1 MRKAFTLIEV
11 MIAVVIISIVI
22 MALIQM
28 FANNTHIFASL
39 SAKSKINS
47 YISLFIANDD
57 YGLRD
62 KELDLYDLVSDFKL
76 ESELRQELRDTKVEI
91 IYKDLDSIDMREFE
105 EDTQE
110 DKESEAQVNSG
121 LVFEIGRITLKIK
134 DSSTSLLR
142 ISLP

>member
-28 FANNTHIFASL
+28 FANNTHIFSSL
-39 SAKSKINS
+39 KSKSKINS
-47 YISLFIANDD
+47 YVSLFIANDD

-76 ESELRQELRDTKVEI
+76 ESELRQELRDTKVEVV
-91 IYKDLDSIDMREFE
+91 YKELDSIDMREYE
-105 EDTQE
+105 EDSNLDE
-110 DKESEAQVNSG
+110 ESQTQVNSG
-121 LVFEIGRITLKIK
+121 LVFEIGRSTLKIK
-134 DSSTSLLR
+134 DSSASLLR
-142 ISLP
+142 INLP